1 MYPNVDL
8 DMREI
13 TVGHTPDADDAFM
26 FYGIEA
32 GKVKSPYFKINHVIE
47 DIETLNKRA
56 LKHELDVTAI
66 SAHAYA
72 YLKNYAILRSGASFG
87 YNYGPVVI
95 SKEKMSL
102 SQLKSCTIAIP
113 GKMTSA
119 NLLLN
124 LVLGKFKK
132 KVVNFQIIPD
142 AVLSDKV
149 DAGLVIHESQITHH
163 DSHLYNVLDLGAWWY
178 TETDGL
184 PVPLGINVVS
194 TKSMAVEEIKKFN
207 KLFKDSILYG
217 LKHRNAAIDYAMK
230 YGRGQPKHVMAKFV
244 KMYVNDI
251 TVDMGPNGEQS
262 LKKMLTMGQERGL
275 LPLVSQLNFA

>member
-1 MYPNVDL
+1 
-8 DMREI
+8 MREI

-32 GKVKSPYFKINHVIE
+32 GKIKSPYFKIIHVIE

-56 LKHELDVTAI
+56 LKHELDVTAV

-95 SKEKMSL
+95 SKEQLSL

-132 KVVNFQIIPD
+132 KEINFQLIPD

-149 DAGLVIHESQITHH
+149 DAGLVIHESQITKY
-163 DSHLYNVLDLGAWWY
+163 DSHLYSILDLGAWWY

-184 PVPLGINVVS
+184 PVPLGINVAS
-194 TKSMAVEEIKKFN
+194 IKSMTAEEIRKFK

-217 LKHRNAAIDYAMK
+217 LKHRNAAMDYAMK
-230 YGRGQPKHVMAKFV
+230 YSRGQPKQVMAKFV
-244 KMYVNDI
+244 EMYVNDI
-251 TVDMGPNGEQS
+251 TVEMGPDGEKS
-262 LKKMLTMGQERGL
+262 IKKMLIMGQERGL